1 MQGRPGENSHLVSR
15 RTALRGAAGVAGAA
29 WLVPVITVV
38 SMDSAS
44 AASAAPPR
52 GGGPSHGTL
61 AFTGSDTA
69 QATLIGV
76 ATLATGAA
84 AVVTANQLRKPG
96 PDTTTPPAGRHRSD
110 RDSP

>member
-1 MQGRPGENSHLVSR
+1 MQGEEVSR
-15 RTALRGAAGVAGAA
+15 SAVTRRAALRGAAGLAGAA

-44 AASAAPPR
+44 AASGAPPR
-52 GGGPSHGTL
+52 GGDPSNSTL
-61 AFTGSDTA
+61 AFTGADTT

-76 ATLATGAA
+76 AALAAGAA

-96 PDTTTPPAGRHRSD
+96 PDTTPPPAGRHRAD